1 MAKLL
6 NINKKSNGGKT
17 LYADE
22 KSVENLCKYVVG
34 EDGGHSSQEIL
45 GRGEFGVMKSETTQA
60 MATQMLIVQNDY
72 KINQRGG
79 RRMAHMCNCI
89 SEEEFGKIGCNE
101 NILMNYFDDC
111 ARDFY
116 EMGHQVVYG
125 VHLNNH
131 AEEEGTHAFAHVHFA
146 INSINFNDGK
156 KFHMNRREVY
166 EEENVMNQQLEEY
179 QNQSAVIFKNADVW
193 RRGQDD
199 APMRS

>member
-45 GRGEFGVMKSETTQA
+45 GRGEFGVMKLETTQA

-101 NILMNYFDDC
+101 NLLGSYFDDC
-111 ARDFY
+111 ARNFY
-116 EMGHQVVYG
+116 EMGH
-125 VHLNNH
+125 
-131 AEEEGTHAFAHVHFA
+131 
-146 INSINFNDGK
+146 
-156 KFHMNRREVY
+156 
-166 EEENVMNQQLEEY
+166 
-179 QNQSAVIFKNADVW
+179 
-193 RRGQDD
+193 
-199 APMRS
+199 